1 MDVGRLKERQSTKEA
16 LEIMFKN
23 VDIKKLPNEA
33 LDFIVKYN
41 IVPDSIN
48 DDLKNLTQ
56 SNETKKI
63 SKSER

>member
-1 MDVGRLKERQSTKEA
+1 
-16 LEIMFKN
+16 MFKN

-56 SNETKKI
+56 SNETKKV